1 MSYITSSLARQSAII
16 NSNNAEMAAI
26 RANQGLQ
33 DLAKSGSGDMKALAQ
48 KELQLQLEK
57 EQAEVKAKAAKAE
70 AEALKNKKLNYYA

>member
-33 DLAKSGSGDMKALAQ
+33 DLAKSGSKDLTAVAQ
-48 KELQLQLEK
+48 KELQLELEK
-57 EQAEVKAKAAKAE
+57 EQAEVKAKVAKAE
-70 AEALKNKKLNYYA
+70 AEALKNRKLNYYA